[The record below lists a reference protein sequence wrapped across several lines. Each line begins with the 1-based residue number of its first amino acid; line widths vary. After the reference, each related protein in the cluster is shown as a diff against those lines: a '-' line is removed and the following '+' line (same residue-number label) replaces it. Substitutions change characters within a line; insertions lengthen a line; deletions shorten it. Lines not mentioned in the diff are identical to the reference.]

1 MITAVTSTQLN
12 LIGDKMSDRTDLPY
26 EKAIEEAA
34 KTGGKALDI
43 LDKASPAI
51 GTVYNWM
58 IGDRVTAAR
67 ERNLDSF
74 QRKTRRIIEERNIA
88 DKQPLP
94 ESLALPLL
102 EAAQGET
109 REEIQDLYAAL
120 LANAMDPDFT
130 NDVRPAFVETVK
142 ALEPFD
148 AKILVLVPELAELSG
163 QYQGKARYSEVV
175 SRLPGKRPTTIQLSI
190 DHLVRL
196 GCIANAGGLIN
207 LTAYGTELLNAC
219 DPHAENWVSR

>member
-1 MITAVTSTQLN
+1 
-12 LIGDKMSDRTDLPY
+12 MSDRTDLPY
-26 EKAIEEAA
+26 EKAIEEAD
-34 KTGGKALDI
+34 KTGGKALYI

-58 IGDRVTAAR
+58 IGDRVAAAR
-67 ERNLDSF
+67 ERNLDSL

-120 LANAMDPDFT
+120 LANAMNPDFT
-130 NDVRPAFVETVK
+130 DDVRPEFIETVK
-142 ALEPFD
+142 ALQPFD
-148 AKILVLVPELAELSG
+148 AKILVLVPELSEPTG
-163 QYQGKARYSEVV
+163 QYQDKARYSEVV
-175 SRLPGKRPTTIQLSI
+175 KRFPGQRPTAIRLSI
-190 DHLVRL
+190 DHLVQL
-196 GCIANAGGLIN
+196 GCIANAAGLVN

-219 DPHAENWVSR
+219 DFHATNLARR